1 MASDDQIP
9 VPGAPEP
16 ITPDVTGSTLEIDDT
31 PVAPA
36 AVEVQQTAV
45 DTSTAS
51 EQPEPEKTTTRK
63 GHRAVQSFPTSTE
76 PVIGGD
82 ELDMPSSF
90 DRETREQLERI
101 PNIKLL
107 DSPEGRQWANQV
119 REGMTLT
126 AEAEMFVST
135 LEDETAEFHQKLDHN
150 GVALVAQPPKFKP
163 LENQNLQ
170 GERAVIRL
178 ISHLGLG
185 TLFNVPLWHSG
196 IWITFKPPSESEIL
210 ELNRALIADK
220 IKFGRYT
227 YGLAYSNTT
236 SYTIDRLVDFA
247 LAHVYDLTAKSEDIT
262 VDNLRK
268 HISSQDIPS
277 LLWGFVCTMYPRGFR
292 YRRACVAD
300 PEKCNHVLEETL
312 NVTKLQW
319 TNNNALSDWQRTHMS
334 SRQPKSKDIASITRY
349 REELSKMQKKRV
361 LINEGLANEIAIT
374 IKTPSVE
381 EYVEA
386 GHRWIGDI
394 VDAVDRA
401 LGADAPSGERNAH
414 IVRHGQ
420 ASAMRQY
427 SHWIDSIEYETNII
441 SDRETI
447 ESTLD
452 VLSADDVVR
461 NQFIGAVVEY
471 INKSTISLIGIP
483 AYDCPAC
490 GATQSTNLDLPQYKN
505 IIPLDVVQVFFG
517 LLTQRLERMADR

>member
-1 MASDDQIP
+1 MATDDDLTASAA
-9 VPGAPEP
+9 GAPPAAEP
-16 ITPDVTGSTLEIDDT
+16 TLEIDDT
-31 PVAPA
+31 PAPTPVPQPEEEPPVAAETPA
-36 AVEVQQTAV
+36 A
-45 DTSTAS
+45 
-51 EQPEPEKTTTRK
+51 EPVKAQTRK
-63 GHRAVQSFPTSTE
+63 GHRAVQTYPVSTD
-76 PVIGGD
+76 PVQGGD
-82 ELDMPSSF
+82 ELDLPSSF

-119 REGMTLT
+119 KEGMAYT
-126 AEAEMFVST
+126 ADAEMFVPT
-135 LEDETAEFHQKLDHN
+135 LEDPTAEFHQHLQHN
-150 GVALVAQPPKFKP
+150 GVSLMAQPPKFKP
-163 LENQNLQ
+163 VENQNLQ

-196 IWITFKPPSESEIL
+196 IWVTFKPPSESEIL

-220 IKFGRYT
+220 ITFGRYT

-247 LAHVYDLTAKSEDIT
+247 LSHVYDLTAKSEDIT
-262 VDNLRK
+262 VDNLRQ

-319 TNNNALSDWQRTHMS
+319 TNSNALSEWQRTHMS
-334 SRQPKSKDIASITRY
+334 SRQPKSKDIASINRY
-349 REELSKMQKKRV
+349 REELANMQKKRV
-361 LINEGLANEIAIT
+361 LINEGLPNEIAIT
-374 IKTPSVE
+374 IKTPSVQ
-381 EYVEA
+381 EYVDA

-394 VDAVDRA
+394 VSAVDRA
-401 LGADAPSGERNAH
+401 LGADAASGERNAQ
-414 IVRHGQ
+414 IIRHGQ

-427 SHWIDSIEYETNII
+427 SHWIESIEYETNII
-441 SDRETI
+441 NDRETI

-461 NQFIGAVVEY
+461 NQFITSVVDY

-490 GATQSTNLDLPQYKN
+490 GATQSTNIDLPQYKN
-505 IIPLDVVQVFFG
+505 IIPLDMVQVFFG

>member
-9 VPGAPEP
+9 VTGSPQEVAPEAP
-16 ITPDVTGSTLEIDDT
+16 SSALEIDDT
-31 PVAPA
+31 PVTQAPPEQQ
-36 AVEVQQTAV
+36 AVE
-45 DTSTAS
+45 AS
-51 EQPEPEKTTTRK
+51 EPVATTQAEPEKANTRK
-63 GHRAVQSFPTSTE
+63 GHRAVRAYPTSTDPIE
-76 PVIGGD
+76 GGD
-82 ELDMPSSF
+82 QLDLPSSF

-107 DSPEGRQWANQV
+107 DSPEGRQWAQQV
-119 REGMTLT
+119 REGMTMT
-126 AEAEMFVST
+126 AEAEMFVPT
-135 LEDETAEFHQKLDHN
+135 LEDENAEFHQHLQHN
-150 GVALVAQPPKFKP
+150 GVSLMAQPPKFKP

-196 IWITFKPPSESEIL
+196 IWVTFKPPSESEIL

-247 LAHVYDLTAKSEDIT
+247 LAHVYDLTAKAEDIT

-319 TNNNALSDWQRTHMS
+319 TNVNALSDWQRTHMS
-334 SRQPKSKDIASITRY
+334 VRQPKSKDLASITRY

-361 LINEGLANEIAIT
+361 LMNEGLPNEIAIT

-401 LGADAPSGERNAH
+401 LGADAASGERNAH

-441 SDRETI
+441 NDRETI

-461 NQFIGAVVEY
+461 NQFITAVVDY

-483 AYDCPAC
+483 AYDCPNC
-490 GATQSTNLDLPQYKN
+490 GATQSTNLDLPQYTN